1 MRTRSILLVVAI
13 LLVAGFAAL
22 NWAEIVRPSP
32 LLFGPVVMDAPL
44 GAILMGLLAITLILF
59 LASSVAMRTQSLID
73 YRHQQKTLE
82 QQRALAEKAEASRY
96 EDLRTRLDEHLRN
109 IGERD
114 TIAATEYDKSM
125 LQTRRELQ
133 AQIEQMG
140 RMLSA
145 RLNEM
150 EHRLENRFERAGMP
164 GRAVSP
170 VMNEPVARDPAT
182 GEPVTRSDLAQ
193 EHAMAREAR
202 AEERAENRELREVQ
216 REERAADRPAES
228 GWRRWF

>member
-44 GAILMGLLAITLILF
+44 GAILLGLLAITLILF

-140 RMLSA
+140 RML
-145 RLNEM
+145 
-150 EHRLENRFERAGMP
+150 P
-164 GRAVSP
+164 
-170 VMNEPVARDPAT
+170 
-182 GEPVTRSDLAQ
+182 
-193 EHAMAREAR
+193 
-202 AEERAENRELREVQ
+202 
-216 REERAADRPAES
+216 
-228 GWRRWF
+228 